1 MGFRMTTPLVV
12 FFELLRT
19 KQIIELYLTKIYKL
33 LNFVPEQSVNFQ
45 RLAFILWPWIDK
57 MLGKRGNKR
66 KTIKNDKL
74 I

>member
-1 MGFRMTTPLVV
+1 MTTPLVV
-12 FFELLRT
+12 SFDLLRT
-19 KQIIELYLTKIYKL
+19 KQIRELYLTKIYKL
-33 LNFVPEQSVNFQ
+33 LNFLPEQSVIFQ
-45 RLAFILWPWIDK
+45 RLAFILWPWIDQ

>member
-1 MGFRMTTPLVV
+1 MTTPLAVS
-12 FFELLRT
+12 FDLLRT
-19 KQIIELYLTKIYKL
+19 KQIRELYLTKIYKL
-33 LNFVPEQSVNFQ
+33 LNFLPEQSVIFQ

-57 MLGKRGNKR
+57 MLDKRGNKR

>member
-1 MGFRMTTPLVV
+1 MTTPLVV
-12 FFELLRT
+12 SFDLLRT
-19 KQIIELYLTKIYKL
+19 KQIRELYLTKIYKL
-33 LNFVPEQSVNFQ
+33 LNFLPEQSVIFQ
-45 RLAFILWPWIDK
+45 RLAFILWPWIYK